1 MARKFDHLSDVEVL
15 LSVIEHGSFSAAA
28 VVLST
33 TASVLSRAI
42 SRLETRLG
50 AQLLRRSTR
59 SLSLTDAGRRY
70 AEEVRGAFAQIE
82 QAERTI
88 RSATVQLS
96 GKVRM
101 SVPTSYGKQRLP
113 ALLAAYARA
122 YPLVE
127 LEVDISNRNVDL
139 VAEGFDLAI
148 RSGPLPSSSMVARP
162 LEVSP
167 LCLVAAP
174 DYLEAAGPLCGLADL
189 ARQRCIAF
197 IRPSTGRVIPWH
209 LRDDGR
215 DIDWMPPAAVTVA
228 TDVMGVVWFAEQGMG
243 IALCPRIFA
252 EDSLAA
258 GRLTEVLPGLGGRT
272 RTFSL
277 IYPAHRSLSAAS
289 RALPAKHGAAR
300 RHITSEE
307 IDLLVAGRAGMS

>member
-1 MARKFDHLSDVEVL
+1 MARRFDHLSDVEVL
-15 LSVIEHGSFSAAA
+15 LSVVEHGSFTAAA

-33 TASVLSRAI
+33 TASVLSRAVA
-42 SRLETRLG
+42 RLEGRLG
-50 AQLLRRSTR
+50 AQLLRRTTR

-70 AEEVRGAFAQIE
+70 ADEMRAAFVRIE
-82 QAERTI
+82 QAEQAI
-88 RSATVQLS
+88 RSSTEQLS
-96 GKVRM
+96 GMVRL
-101 SVPTSYGKQRLP
+101 SVPTTYGKQRMP

-122 YPLVE
+122 YPLVA
-127 LEVDISNRNVDL
+127 LEVDISNRKVDL

-148 RSGPLPSSSMVARP
+148 RSGALASSSMVART

-167 LCLVAAP
+167 LCLVASP
-174 DYLEAAGPLCGLADL
+174 DYLEASGPLCGLADL

-215 DIDWMPPAAVTVA
+215 DIDWVPPAAVTVA

-252 EDSLAA
+252 EESLAA
-258 GRLTEVLPGLGGRT
+258 GRLVEVLPGLGGRT

-277 IYPAHRSLSAAS
+277 IYPTHRSLSAAS
-289 RALPAKHGAAR
+289 RAL
-300 RHITSEE
+300 
-307 IDLLVAGRAGMS
+307 IDMLVAGRQAG

>member
-1 MARKFDHLSDVEVL
+1 MARRFDHLSDVEVL
-15 LSVIEHGSFSAAA
+15 LNVVEHGSFSAAA

-33 TASVLSRAI
+33 TASVLSRAV
-42 SRLETRLG
+42 SRLESRLG
-50 AQLLRRSTR
+50 AQLLRRTTR
-59 SLSLTDAGRRY
+59 SLSLTDAGQRY
-70 AEEVRGAFAQIE
+70 ADEMRAAFARIE
-82 QAERTI
+82 QAEQTI
-88 RSATVQLS
+88 RSTTEQLS

-122 YPLVE
+122 YPLVA

-148 RSGPLPSSSMVARP
+148 RSGQLPSSSMVART

-174 DYLEAAGPLCGLADL
+174 DYLEASGPLCGLADL

-215 DIDWMPPAAVTVA
+215 DIDWVPPAVVTVS
-228 TDVMGVVWFAEQGMG
+228 TDVMGIVWLAEQGMG

-258 GRLTEVLPGLGGRT
+258 GRLVEVLPGLGGRT
-272 RTFSL
+272 RTFSV
-277 IYPAHRSLSAAS
+277 IYPAHRGLSAAS
-289 RALPAKHGAAR
+289 RAL
-300 RHITSEE
+300 IEM
-307 IDLLVAGRAGMS
+307 LVANHAHTIVA

>member
-1 MARKFDHLSDVEVL
+1 MARKFDHLSDVEVF

-88 RSATVQLS
+88 RSTTVQLS

-101 SVPTSYGKQRLP
+101 SVPTSYGRQRLP

-148 RSGPLPSSSMVARP
+148 RSGPIPSSSMVARP

-277 IYPAHRSLSAAS
+277 VYPAHRSLSAAS
-289 RALPAKHGAAR
+289 RAL
-300 RHITSEE
+300 
-307 IDLLVAGRAGMS
+307 IDMLVAGHVQAGAA

>member
-1 MARKFDHLSDVEVL
+1 MARRFDHLSDVEVL
-15 LSVIEHGSFSAAA
+15 LSVVEHGSFSAAA

-33 TASVLSRAI
+33 TASVLSRAV
-42 SRLETRLG
+42 SRLEARLG
-50 AQLLRRSTR
+50 AQLLRRTTR

-70 AEEVRGAFAQIE
+70 ADEMRAAFTRIE
-82 QAERTI
+82 QAEQAI
-88 RSATVQLS
+88 RSTTVQLS
-96 GKVRM
+96 GMVRM

-122 YPLVE
+122 YPLVA

-148 RSGPLPSSSMVARP
+148 RSGPLPSSSMVART

-174 DYLEAAGPLCGLADL
+174 AYLEAAGPLCGLADL

-215 DIDWMPPAAVTVA
+215 DIDWVPPAGVTVS
-228 TDVMGVVWFAEQGMG
+228 TDAMGIVWLAEQGMG
-243 IALCPRIFA
+243 IALCPRVFA
-252 EDSLAA
+252 EESLAA
-258 GRLTEVLPGLGGRT
+258 GRLVEVLPGLGGRT
-272 RTFSL
+272 RTFSV
-277 IYPAHRSLSAAS
+277 IYPAHRGLSAAS
-289 RALPAKHGAAR
+289 RALIEMLVTRHAQAA
-300 RHITSEE
+300 
-307 IDLLVAGRAGMS
+307 A

>member
-15 LSVIEHGSFSAAA
+15 LSVVEHGSFSAAA

-33 TASVLSRAI
+33 TASVLSRAV
-42 SRLETRLG
+42 SRLESRLG
-50 AQLLRRSTR
+50 AQLLRRTTR

-70 AEEVRGAFAQIE
+70 ADEMRAAFARIE
-82 QAERTI
+82 QAEQAI
-88 RSATVQLS
+88 RSTTVQLS
-96 GKVRM
+96 GMVRM

-122 YPLVE
+122 YPLVA

-139 VAEGFDLAI
+139 VAEGFDLAN
-148 RSGPLPSSSMVARP
+148 RSGPLPSSSMVART

-174 DYLEAAGPLCGLADL
+174 AYLEASGPLCGLADL

-215 DIDWMPPAAVTVA
+215 DIDWAPPAGLTVSS
-228 TDVMGVVWFAEQGMG
+228 DVMGMVWLAEQGMG
-243 IALCPRIFA
+243 VALCPRIFA

-258 GRLTEVLPGLGGRT
+258 GRLVEILPGLGGRT
-272 RTFSL
+272 RTFSV
-277 IYPAHRSLSAAS
+277 IYPAPRGLSAAS
-289 RALPAKHGAAR
+289 RALIEMLAAS
-300 RHITSEE
+300 HAQAA
-307 IDLLVAGRAGMS
+307 AG

>member
-1 MARKFDHLSDVEVL
+1 MARRFDHLSDAEVL
-15 LSVIEHGSFSAAA
+15 LSVVEHGSFSAAA

-33 TASVLSRAI
+33 TASVLSRAV
-42 SRLETRLG
+42 SRLEGRLG
-50 AQLLRRSTR
+50 AQLLRRTTR

-70 AEEVRGAFAQIE
+70 ADEMRAAFARIE
-82 QAERTI
+82 QAEQAI
-88 RSATVQLS
+88 RSTTVQLS

-113 ALLAAYARA
+113 GLLAAYARA
-122 YPLVE
+122 YPLVA

-148 RSGPLPSSSMVARP
+148 RSGPLPSSSMVART

-174 DYLEAAGPLCGLADL
+174 DYLEAAGPLGGLADL

-215 DIDWMPPAAVTVA
+215 DIDWAPPASITVS
-228 TDVMGVVWFAEQGMG
+228 TDVMGMVWLAERGMG
-243 IALCPRIFA
+243 IALCPRLFA
-252 EDSLAA
+252 EESLAA
-258 GRLTEVLPGLGGRT
+258 GRLVEVLPGLGGRT
-272 RTFSL
+272 RTFSV

-289 RALPAKHGAAR
+289 RALIEMLVESHAQAA
-300 RHITSEE
+300 
-307 IDLLVAGRAGMS
+307 A

>member
-1 MARKFDHLSDVEVL
+1 MARRFDHLSDAEVL
-15 LSVIEHGSFSAAA
+15 LSVVEHGSFSAAA

-33 TASVLSRAI
+33 TASVLSRAV
-42 SRLETRLG
+42 SRLESRLG
-50 AQLLRRSTR
+50 AQLLRRTTR
-59 SLSLTDAGRRY
+59 SLSLTDAGQRY
-70 AEEVRGAFAQIE
+70 ADEMRAAFARIE
-82 QAERTI
+82 QAEQAI
-88 RSATVQLS
+88 RSTTEQLS

-122 YPLVE
+122 YPLVA

-148 RSGPLPSSSMVARP
+148 RSGPIPSSSMVART

-174 DYLEAAGPLCGLADL
+174 DYLEASGPLCGLADL

-215 DIDWMPPAAVTVA
+215 DIDWVPPAAVTVSS
-228 TDVMGVVWFAEQGMG
+228 DVMGMVWLAEQGMG

-258 GRLTEVLPGLGGRT
+258 GRLVEVLPGLGGRM
-272 RTFSL
+272 RTFSV
-277 IYPAHRSLSAAS
+277 IYPAHRGLSAAS
-289 RALPAKHGAAR
+289 RAL
-300 RHITSEE
+300 IEM
-307 IDLLVAGRAGMS
+307 LVASHAQAIAA